1 MHNALSASQA
11 VTKIKEGS
19 LSSVDLVRACLAKID
34 ETDAQLKAWAHID
47 ADAAIA
53 QAEVLDDIR
62 RRGYATG
69 PLHGVPIG
77 LKDIVDT
84 KDFPTENG
92 SVIFKDRQPDTDA
105 ALVDRLKEA
114 GAIILGKT
122 VTTEM
127 AFMHPSKTHNPH
139 NLAHTPGGSSSGSAA
154 AVAGFHVPLAIG
166 TQTNGSVIRPASYCG
181 TYGFKPTR
189 GTISRRG
196 VLQTSKSLDQIG
208 MFARS
213 MEDVALLSDV
223 LGFFDPT
230 DDLSFARPRSSAL
243 GGYREEVPVEPDFVW
258 LDMPYDDRIADD
270 TREGFNE
277 LRDALGGRVERIP
290 APKSFANLVESQR
303 IIHQYEYVHHL
314 SDVIDTR
321 FDDISDTVQTIIKS
335 GQSISD
341 DHYAEAIGYMEA
353 SSDFFDNF
361 FHDYDAVLAPSAPG
375 EAPLMQDG
383 TGDPIFSTI
392 WTLAGLPCLTLPL
405 MVGAQNLPIG
415 VQLIGAREHDDRL
428 MRSARWMEETL
439 SADDA

>member
-1 MHNALSASQA
+1 MHNALSAVEA
-11 VTKIKEGS
+11 VKKIKEGS
-19 LSSVDLVRACLAKID
+19 LSSVDLVQACLTKIG
-34 ETDAQLKAWAHID
+34 ETDEQLKAWVHID
-47 ADAAIA
+47 ADEAIV
-53 QAEVLDDIR
+53 QAEAMDDIR

-77 LKDIVDT
+77 LKDIIDT
-84 KDFPTENG
+84 KDMPTENG
-92 SVIFKDRQPDTDA
+92 SIIFEGRQPEDDA
-105 ALVDRLKEA
+105 ALVERLKEA

-208 MFARS
+208 VFARS
-213 MEDVALLSDV
+213 MEDVALLSEV
-223 LGFFDPT
+223 LGSYDPA
-230 DDLSFARPRSSAL
+230 DHLSFARPRSSAL
-243 GGYREEVPVEPDFVW
+243 GGYNEEVPVEPDLVW
-258 LDMPYDDRIADD
+258 LDMPYDDRIAADAL
-270 TREGFNE
+270 EGFNE

-290 APKSFANLVESQR
+290 APKSFFNLVESQR
-303 IIHQYEYVHHL
+303 IIHQYEFVHHL
-314 SDVIDTR
+314 SNVIETR
-321 FDDISDTVQTIIKS
+321 FDDISDTLQAIVKS

-341 DHYAEAIGYMEA
+341 DHYAEAVGYMEA
-353 SSDFFDNF
+353 ASEFFDSF

-375 EAPLMQDG
+375 QAPLIEDG
-383 TGDPIFSTI
+383 TGDPIFNTI
-392 WTLAGLPCLTLPL
+392 WTLCGLPCLTMPL

-428 MRSARWMEETL
+428 VRTAHWMEETL
-439 SADDA
+439 MAQDA

>member
-1 MHNALSASQA
+1 MHNALSASEA
-11 VTKIKEGS
+11 VKKIKEGR
-19 LSSVDLVRACLAKID
+19 LSSVDLVGACLAKIN

-69 PLHGVPIG
+69 PLHGVPVG

-84 KDFPTENG
+84 KDLPTENG
-92 SVIFKDRQPDTDA
+92 SVIFKNRQPDADA
-105 ALVDRLKEA
+105 ALVDRLREA

-154 AVAGFHVPLAIG
+154 AVAAFHVPLAIG

-208 MFARS
+208 VFARS
-213 MEDVALLSDV
+213 MEDVALMSDV
-223 LGFFDPT
+223 LGSYDPS
-230 DDLSFARPRSSAL
+230 DELSFARPRPSAL
-243 GGYREEVPVEPDFVW
+243 AGYRAEVPVEPDFVW
-258 LDMPYDDRIADD
+258 LDMSYDDRIAEDR
-270 TREGFNE
+270 REGFNE

-303 IIHQYEYVHHL
+303 IIHQYEFVRHL

-321 FDDISDTVQTIIKS
+321 LDDISDTLQAIIKS

-375 EAPLMQDG
+375 EAPLMEVG

-392 WTLAGLPCLTLPL
+392 WNLAGLPCLTLPL

-428 MRSARWMEETL
+428 MRTARWMEEAL
-439 SADDA
+439 LADDA

>member
-1 MHNALSASQA
+1 MHNALSASEA
-11 VTKIKEGS
+11 VKKIKEGS
-19 LSSVDLVRACLAKID
+19 LSSVDLVQACLAKIG
-34 ETDAQLKAWAHID
+34 ETDEQLKAWAHID
-47 ADAAIA
+47 ADEAIV
-53 QAEVLDDIR
+53 QAEAMDDIR

-77 LKDIVDT
+77 LKDIIDT
-84 KDFPTENG
+84 KDMPTENG
-92 SVIFKDRQPDTDA
+92 SIIFEGRQPEDDA
-105 ALVDRLKEA
+105 ALVERLKEA

-208 MFARS
+208 VFARS

-223 LGFFDPT
+223 LGSYDPA
-230 DDLSFARPRSSAL
+230 DHLSFARPRPSAL
-243 GGYREEVPVEPDFVW
+243 DGYHQEVPVEPDLVW
-258 LDMPYDDRIADD
+258 LDMPYDDRIAADAL
-270 TREGFNE
+270 EGFNE

-290 APKSFANLVESQR
+290 APKSFFNLVESQR
-303 IIHQYEYVHHL
+303 IIHQYEFVHHL
-314 SDVIDTR
+314 SNVIETR
-321 FDDISDTVQTIIKS
+321 FNDISDTLQAIVKS
-335 GQSISD
+335 GQTISD
-341 DHYAEAIGYMEA
+341 DHYAEAVGYMEA
-353 SSDFFDNF
+353 AGEFFESF

-375 EAPLMQDG
+375 QAPLIEDS
-383 TGDPIFSTI
+383 TGDPIFNTI
-392 WTLAGLPCLTLPL
+392 WTLCGLPCLTMPL

-428 MRSARWMEETL
+428 VRTAHWMEETL
-439 SADDA
+439 MAQDA